1 MKLKT
6 RLAISFLII
15 IFVPVILAACAL
27 AGIRTIRSQTSDSYS
42 IEGDYA
48 AIANSLQLLNRYAD
62 RGCRVV
68 DKWMK
73 SASDIAE
80 DPDALNKFNKEVSDS
95 FSYIIVRRNESIVY
109 NGDKKNQDGIEENV
123 LPEFGLNNPE
133 ANIVIYI
140 HSPQTALLRQFDFRY
155 KNGDEGTI
163 FLVTSSR
170 SVFPETK
177 RIIMDFIVSAIVI
190 LFLTAV
196 IMVLWNYRGIVP
208 RLQKLV
214 KAADEIKGGTLDNP
228 VIPEGS
234 DEITD
239 LTLSF
244 DEMRKRLLAT
254 SKEKMKNEEEQR
266 ALISNIAHDL
276 KTPITSVK
284 GYAEGLL
291 DGVANTPE
299 KRESYLRTIVNKAN
313 EMNALINELS
323 LYTKIDTNRI
333 PYDFAVIDADD
344 FFMDCAEEIGMDLKN
359 QKIEFNF
366 TDSLFENTKIIA
378 DPQQLERV
386 VHNIIS
392 NSVKY
397 MGRENGVIDMR
408 VKDVGDF
415 IQVEI
420 EDNGIGISAKDLPHI
435 FDRMF
440 RADASRNSQTGGS
453 GIGLSIVKKII
464 EDHGGN
470 IWATSTSGAGTIMY
484 FVLRKKL
491 EETDVENSDNRGR
504 GGNSRS
510 GERLSGIK
518 RLRGQDRDKRQ

>member
-1 MKLKT
+1 LKLKT

-27 AGIRTIRSQTSDSYS
+27 AGLRTIRSQTSDSYS

-48 AIANSLQLLNRYAD
+48 AIANSLQLLNMYAD
-62 RGCRVV
+62 DGCKIV
-68 DKWMK
+68 KNWMQD
-73 SASDIAE
+73 APDFTE
-80 DPDALNKFNKEVSDS
+80 DTKALNKFNGEVKEN
-95 FSYIIVRRNESIVY
+95 FSYIIVRRNETIIY
-109 NGDKKNQDGIEENV
+109 NGDDSKKDGIKEEV
-123 LPEFGLNNPE
+123 LPEYGLNNPD

-140 HSPQTALLRQFDFRY
+140 HSPQTALLRQFDFKY
-155 KNGDEGTI
+155 DNGDKGTV

-170 SVFPETK
+170 SVFPETR
-177 RIIMDFIVSAIVI
+177 RIILDFVFSAIVI

-208 RLQKLV
+208 RLEKLV

-228 VIPEGS
+228 VIPDGN
-234 DEITD
+234 DEITE

-333 PYDFAVIDADD
+333 PYNFAVIDADD

-386 VHNIIS
+386 VHNIVS

-397 MGRENGVIDMR
+397 MGGKNGVIDMR

-420 EDNGIGISAKDLPHI
+420 EDNGIGIAVKDLPHI

-470 IWATSTSGAGTIMY
+470 IWATSTVGVGTIMY

-491 EETDVENSDNRGR
+491 EEADVENSDNRGR
-504 GGNSRS
+504 GSNSRS

-518 RLRGQDRDKRQ
+518 RLRGQDRDKRE

>member
-1 MKLKT
+1 LKLKT

-27 AGIRTIRSQTSDSYS
+27 AGLRTIRSQTSDSYS

-62 RGCRVV
+62 EGCKIV
-68 DKWMK
+68 KNWMQD
-73 SASDIAE
+73 APDFTE
-80 DPDALNKFNKEVSDS
+80 DTKALNKFNGEVKEN
-95 FSYIIVRRNESIVY
+95 FSYIIVRRNETIIY
-109 NGDKKNQDGIEENV
+109 NGDDSKKDGIKEEV
-123 LPEFGLNNPE
+123 LPEYGLNNPD

-140 HSPQTALLRQFDFRY
+140 HSPQTALLRQFDFKY
-155 KNGDEGTI
+155 DNGDKGTV

-170 SVFPETK
+170 SVFPETR
-177 RIIMDFIVSAIVI
+177 RIILDFVFSAIVI

-208 RLQKLV
+208 RLEKLV

-228 VIPEGS
+228 VIPDGN
-234 DEITD
+234 DEITE

-333 PYDFAVIDADD
+333 PYNFAVIDADD

-386 VHNIIS
+386 VHNIVS

-397 MGRENGVIDMR
+397 MGGKNGVIDMR

-420 EDNGIGISAKDLPHI
+420 EDNGIGIAVKDLPHI

-440 RADASRNSQTGGS
+440 RVDASRNSQTGGS

-470 IWATSTSGAGTIMY
+470 IWATSTVGVGTIMY

-491 EETDVENSDNRGR
+491 EEADVENSDNRGR
-504 GGNSRS
+504 GSNSRS

-518 RLRGQDRDKRQ
+518 RLRGQDRDKRE

>member
-1 MKLKT
+1 LKLKT

-27 AGIRTIRSQTSDSYS
+27 AGLRTIRSQTSDSYS

-62 RGCRVV
+62 EGCKIV
-68 DKWMK
+68 KNWMQD
-73 SASDIAE
+73 APDFTE
-80 DPDALNKFNKEVSDS
+80 DTKALNKFNGEVKEN
-95 FSYIIVRRNESIVY
+95 FSYIIVRRNETIIY
-109 NGDKKNQDGIEENV
+109 NGDDSKKDGIKEEV
-123 LPEFGLNNPE
+123 LPEYGLNNPD

-140 HSPQTALLRQFDFRY
+140 HSPQTALLRQFDFKY
-155 KNGDEGTI
+155 DNGDKGTV

-170 SVFPETK
+170 SVFPETR
-177 RIIMDFIVSAIVI
+177 RIILDFVFSAIVI

-208 RLQKLV
+208 RLEKLV

-228 VIPEGS
+228 VIPDGN
-234 DEITD
+234 DEITE

-333 PYDFAVIDADD
+333 PYNFAVIDADD

-386 VHNIIS
+386 VHNIVS

-397 MGRENGVIDMR
+397 MGGKNGVIDMR

-420 EDNGIGISAKDLPHI
+420 EDNGIGIAVKDLPHI

-470 IWATSTSGAGTIMY
+470 IWATSTVGVGTIMY

-491 EETDVENSDNRGR
+491 EEADVENSDNRGR
-504 GGNSRS
+504 GSNSRS

-518 RLRGQDRDKRQ
+518 RLRGQDRDKRE

>member
-1 MKLKT
+1 LKLKT

-27 AGIRTIRSQTSDSYS
+27 AGLRTIRSQTSDSYS

-62 RGCRVV
+62 EGCRIV
-68 DKWMK
+68 KNWMQD
-73 SASDIAE
+73 APDFTE
-80 DPDALNKFNKEVSDS
+80 DTKALNKFNGEVKEN
-95 FSYIIVRRNESIVY
+95 FSYIIVRRNETIIY
-109 NGDKKNQDGIEENV
+109 NGDDSKKDGIKEEV
-123 LPEFGLNNPE
+123 LPEYGLNNPD

-140 HSPQTALLRQFDFRY
+140 HSPQTALLRQFDFKY
-155 KNGDEGTI
+155 DNGDKGTV

-170 SVFPETK
+170 SVFPETR
-177 RIIMDFIVSAIVI
+177 RIILDFVFSAIVI

-208 RLQKLV
+208 RLEKLV

-228 VIPEGS
+228 VIPDGN
-234 DEITD
+234 DEITE

-333 PYDFAVIDADD
+333 PYNFAVIDSDD

-386 VHNIIS
+386 VHNIVS

-397 MGRENGVIDMR
+397 MGGKNGVIDMR

-420 EDNGIGISAKDLPHI
+420 EDNGIGIAVKDLPHI

-470 IWATSTSGAGTIMY
+470 IWATSTVGVGTIMY

-491 EETDVENSDNRGR
+491 EEADVENSDNRGR
-504 GGNSRS
+504 GSNSRS

-518 RLRGQDRDKRQ
+518 RLRGQDRDKRE

>member
-27 AGIRTIRSQTSDSYS
+27 AGLRTIRSQTSDSYS

-62 RGCRVV
+62 EGCKIV
-68 DKWMK
+68 KNWMQD
-73 SASDIAE
+73 APDFTE
-80 DPDALNKFNKEVSDS
+80 DTKALNKFNGEVKEN
-95 FSYIIVRRNESIVY
+95 FSYIIVRRNETIIY
-109 NGDKKNQDGIEENV
+109 NGDDSKKDGIKEEV
-123 LPEFGLNNPE
+123 LPEYGLNNPD

-140 HSPQTALLRQFDFRY
+140 HSPQTALLRQFDFKY
-155 KNGDEGTI
+155 DNGDKGTV

-170 SVFPETK
+170 SVFPETR
-177 RIIMDFIVSAIVI
+177 RIILDFVFSAIVI

-208 RLQKLV
+208 RLEKLV

-228 VIPEGS
+228 VIPDGN
-234 DEITD
+234 DEITE

-333 PYDFAVIDADD
+333 PYNFAVIDADD

-386 VHNIIS
+386 VHNIVS

-397 MGRENGVIDMR
+397 MGGKNGVIDMR

-420 EDNGIGISAKDLPHI
+420 EDNGIGIAVKDLPHI

-440 RADASRNSQTGGS
+440 RVDASRNSQTGGS

-470 IWATSTSGAGTIMY
+470 IWATSTVGVGTIMY

-491 EETDVENSDNRGR
+491 EEADVENSDNRGR
-504 GGNSRS
+504 GSNSRS

-518 RLRGQDRDKRQ
+518 RLRGQDRDKRE